1 MAVGE
6 LVPNEI
12 VDRLLQARLE
22 QLGPRRGLVL
32 DGYPRTPQQAE
43 TLRGMLARLGRLER
57 RPVVLWLEAPREE
70 LVRRLLHR
78 AAQEHRTDDNERAI
92 ARRLELHE
100 SQAPSLLATLA
111 RWTDVA
117 RIDASPPADILT
129 EKILSTLRERVAAG
143 SGATSVREQPMLAGS
158 SRRPNWGSMTRGCRP
173 RPG

>member
-1 MAVGE
+1 

-12 VDRLLQARLE
+12 VDRLVQVRLE

-70 LVRRLLHR
+70 LIRRLHHR
-78 AAQEHRTDDNERAI
+78 AAYAHRPDDNEGAI

-100 SQAPSLLATLA
+100 SQAPSLLAKLA

-117 RIDASPPADILT
+117 RIDASPPADVLT
-129 EKILSTLRERVAAG
+129 EKILNALRERAAAG
-143 SGATSVREQPMLAGS
+143 GGATSVREQPMLAGS
-158 SRRPNWGSMTRGCRP
+158 SGRPNSGSMTWAAIP